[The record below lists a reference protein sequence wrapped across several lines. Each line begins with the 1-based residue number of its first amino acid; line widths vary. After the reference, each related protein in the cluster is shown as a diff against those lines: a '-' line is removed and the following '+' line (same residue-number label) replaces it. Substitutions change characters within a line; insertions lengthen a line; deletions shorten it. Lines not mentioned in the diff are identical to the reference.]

1 MTTTDHRLLHSRSSM
16 NDRAVRG
23 LHTTLIIA
31 EAPAGATA
39 QAQVGKSL
47 VGQTLS
53 VNGDYVCLIPL
64 SGLASTLTV
73 KVKPQLAG
81 GATLSSSGPD
91 ELELFD
97 PRSVNVAA
105 AEVLTAGSGDGALAD
120 DTTQTAT
127 LTLTGALYAR
137 YTLTVASAGT
147 VTFDI
152 ADATGL

>member
-1 MTTTDHRLLHSRSSM
+1 MTTTDHRLLHSRSSA

-23 LHTTLIIA
+23 LHLPLIPVEVPVGA
-31 EAPAGATA
+31 EALI
-39 QAQVGKSL
+39 GKNL

-53 VNGDYVCLIPL
+53 VNGAYVCLIPL
-64 SGLASTLTV
+64 TGLASTLTV
-73 KVKPQLAG
+73 KVKPQLST
-81 GATLSSSGPD
+81 ATLSSSGPD
-91 ELELFD
+91 ELEVFD

-105 AEVLTAGSGDGALAD
+105 AEVLTAGTGDGSLSD
-120 DTTQTAT
+120 DTLQTAT
-127 LTLTGALYAR
+127 LTLTGAQYAR

>member
-1 MTTTDHRLLHSRSSM
+1 MTTTDHRLLHSRSSA

-23 LHTTLIIA
+23 LHQPLIIT
-31 EAPAGATA
+31 EAPASASSL
-39 QAQVGKSL
+39 VGKQL
-47 VGQTLS
+47 VGQTLT

-64 SGLASTLTV
+64 SGLASGLTV
-73 KVKPQLAG
+73 KVKPQLTT
-81 GATLSSSGPD
+81 ATLSSSGPD
-91 ELELFD
+91 ELEDFD
-97 PRSVNVAA
+97 PRSVAVAA

-137 YTLTVASAGT
+137 YTLTVASAGS